1 MHGLSYERVVDQ
13 MISAL
18 AETRRARLQR
28 HSAYV
33 ALAQAILEDEAAEP
47 ERAPGAHCP
56 AHGAEREHVDV
67 RAAELEALR
76 EQRLEPDLPRPVVQ
90 ADDEVAP
97 PARPG
102 AAGEVGREAGIVAPE
117 RLRLQARVEQLAWVS
132 KV

>member
-1 MHGLSYERVVDQ
+1 MGTVSDLLS
-13 MISAL
+13 L
-18 AETRRARLQR
+18 AGAKSKPDAVPT
-28 HSAYV
+28 
-33 ALAQAILEDEAAEP
+33 LAPRQ
-47 ERAPGAHCP
+47 PGADRP
-56 AHGAEREHVDV
+56 AHRPEREHVDV